1 MASAFPSVGLE
12 ISQLLPPSPSATAT
26 LNAPPETSAGTRQP
40 ISSGQATQIDNT
52 IPLTSR
58 YPPVPFTPKPGC
70 KDHWTYIGCR
80 DAKEDAFPPSLF
92 LLPVNA
98 NGTSLHNN
106 DCASK
111 THLAVQNLMMVDTEC
126 YPSNL
131 GLIGTTAPSPTGR
144 RIVRGGTM
152 ATTACYSG
160 FDKIPDTFLN
170 DGKTTQAL
178 CCLRFVFLAQS

>member
-1 MASAFPSVGLE
+1 MASEPLSAGPGT
-12 ISQLLPPSPSATAT
+12 SQLLPPSPSATAK
-26 LNAPPETSAGTRQP
+26 LNTPPETSTGTAAP
-40 ISSGQATQIDNT
+40 VSLAQATEIDSA

-70 KDHWTYIGCR
+70 KDHWTYIGCK
-80 DAKEDAFPPSLF
+80 DANEVNAIPPDLF

-98 NGTSLHNN
+98 NGTSLRNN

-111 THLAVQNLMMVDTEC
+111 THLAVQNLLTVDTDC

-131 GLIGTTAPSPTGR
+131 GLVGTAR
-144 RIVRGGTM
+144 VLRGGTM

-160 FDKIPDTFLN
+160 FHKIPDTFLN

-178 CCLRFVFLAQS
+178 CCLRFVL